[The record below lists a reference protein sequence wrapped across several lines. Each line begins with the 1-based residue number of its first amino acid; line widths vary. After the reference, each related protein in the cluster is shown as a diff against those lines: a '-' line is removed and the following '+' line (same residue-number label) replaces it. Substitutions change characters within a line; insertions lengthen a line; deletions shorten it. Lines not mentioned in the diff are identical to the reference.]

1 MKKNDEM
8 TKVMKKDTKKSE
20 DKDGETDTEMVLESD
35 REEDMDTGGTERS
48 QTDESLEGK
57 RRTRLVKK
65 RKTDQEPELSP
76 VQSGAMDA
84 FLAEVEKLCKEVE
97 LIKELSEKNA
107 NTKIKIKEKARY
119 LVNMTKKVATLRLK
133 INQKAPPV
141 PLTMTKY
148 QTFRRQAW
156 ECSPYLERRLFRD
169 QHTVR
174 DARMRWGKK
183 RERGKS
189 WREQKTWRTNS

>member
-119 LVNMTKKVATLRLK
+119 LVKMTKKVATLRLK

-141 PLTMTKY
+141 PFNYEKVHSEDKPGS
-148 QTFRRQAW
+148 APHIW
-156 ECSPYLERRLFRD
+156 NDDSS
-169 QHTVR
+169 
-174 DARMRWGKK
+174 G
-183 RERGKS
+183 
-189 WREQKTWRTNS
+189 TNILSEMQG